1 MYKKVVFAFTIFLFL
16 IFPKKVNALTVSF
29 SNLPSTIN
37 IGDEVPITVNLECS
51 GCGDSYFRGV
61 FYESGTNYFGVTQ
74 NNVGEWIG
82 TSTDKTRYFFVSK
95 NDVINATWSGQL
107 KMKVEFDDS
116 TWSGPKN
123 YFFKI
128 ARYTSSNSGA
138 NWTGESSLYINGST
152 PTPIPTASPTN
163 TPTPSPIPTPKPTP
177 TKSATPKPTIT
188 PTIKPK
194 ESDKPMSL
202 NRDIKIN
209 EETPTGMVAGATT
222 EKKSPTLAIIFI
234 IFGIA
239 FLGYGGFLLYNT
251 KHDLQDKSNQ
261 IN

>member
-1 MYKKVVFAFTIFLFL
+1 VYKKVFFVFTIFLFL
-16 IFPKKVNALTVSF
+16 IFPKKVNALTVDF

-82 TSTDKTRYFFVSK
+82 TSTDKTKYFFVSK

-107 KMKVEFDDS
+107 KMKVEFDDT

-138 NWTGESSLYINGST
+138 NWTGESSVFINGPTPSPT
-152 PTPIPTASPTN
+152 PTPSASPTN
-163 TPTPSPIPTPKPTP
+163 TPKPSPTPTPKPTP
-177 TKSATPKPTIT
+177 TKSATPKSSPSPSSTS
-188 PTIKPK
+188 
-194 ESDKPMSL
+194 EPMNLIS
-202 NRDIKIN
+202 DIKIN
-209 EETPTGMVAGATT
+209 EETPLGMVAGASV
-222 EKKSPTLAIIFI
+222 EKKFPTVALIFI

-251 KHDLQDKSNQ
+251 KHDLQDKSN
-261 IN
+261 